1 MAKIFFPFADQPK
14 QLPFLIDKT
23 IRFPFTIDNLL
34 YYCDISPGGIT
45 MYLHPETIS
54 IDSLAI
60 QMVLMEIKDMLY
72 LANGEIQPDGVPI
85 VELSKKSYVTFHQY
99 SKGLHTIG
107 LLDPLSLGDLDPFSF
122 ANIIGESAN
131 WMALENCVLEAISK
145 LIMETEHIG
154 LQLSSNSIVETS
166 KNVALMDMK
175 STMYSTG
182 IGAQRIALL
191 GEMDTL
197 MLNELD
203 GKLITLRVFSNLPI
217 TLTVVQE

>member
-85 VELSKKSYVTFHQY
+85 VELSKKSYVTFLYDSQRNGQITEH
-99 SKGLHTIG
+99 SKC
-107 LLDPLSLGDLDPFSF
+107 DQF
-122 ANIIGESAN
+122 AI
-131 WMALENCVLEAISK
+131 K
-145 LIMETEHIG
+145 LIKH
-154 LQLSSNSIVETS
+154 QSVH
-166 KNVALMDMK
+166 
-175 STMYSTG
+175 
-182 IGAQRIALL
+182 
-191 GEMDTL
+191 
-197 MLNELD
+197 
-203 GKLITLRVFSNLPI
+203 
-217 TLTVVQE
+217 LTK